1 MSPGTVGDEAER
13 LFEALQQASAAW
25 SRGRVAGGRDTGAAA
40 SDPPGVF
47 DPPAGG
53 GHQPETCG
61 ICPVCQA
68 IARLGQARPEVVTH
82 LADATTAL
90 VAAVSALTGD
100 RASTCPRPGGYEDA
114 SRPATEHIDVT
125 D

>member
-1 MSPGTVGDEAER
+1 MSPGTVGEEAER

-25 SRGRVAGGRDTGAAA
+25 SRGRAAGGRDTGVAA
-40 SDPPGVF
+40 SDPSGVS
-47 DPPAGG
+47 DPPGGAGQ
-53 GHQPETCG
+53 QPETCG
-61 ICPVCQA
+61 ICPLCQV
-68 IARLGQARPEVVTH
+68 IARLGQARPEVVAH

-90 VAAVSALTGD
+90 VAAVSALTGG
-100 RASTCPRPGGYEDA
+100 RTGSCPRSGGYEDA

>member
-1 MSPGTVGDEAER
+1 MSPGTVGEEAER

-25 SRGRVAGGRDTGAAA
+25 SRGRAADGREAGAPG
-40 SDPPGVF
+40 SDRPRGSE
-47 DPPAGG
+47 GS

-68 IARLGQARPEVVTH
+68 IARLGQARPEVVAH

-90 VAAVSALTGD
+90 VAAFSALAAEQPGT
-100 RASTCPRPGGYEDA
+100 RTRPGGYEDA
-114 SRPATEHIDVT
+114 PRPTTEHIDVT